1 MIYMI
6 FSESNAA
13 ISKALVA
20 AWGAIET
27 PKHNTNVTVK
37 TKTGGSYEFSYTDLD
52 GIFEAIKEVYRENKI
67 AVVQDAK
74 TVFTEQGLMISV
86 ETMLLHESGEW
97 VKSDRLCA
105 IASSAMQDLGG
116 QITYMKRYS
125 LSAMLGI
132 ATEKDDDANGVTGN
146 QVEYKN
152 KPDKRSEGQV
162 KRLFAIASS
171 RGISAADV
179 KKALMQDYQKTNAE
193 DLTKQEYDELCLRLE
208 NAGKE
213 KVNA

>member
-1 MIYMI
+1 MI
-6 FSESNAA
+6 FSESNQA

-37 TKTGGSYEFSYTDLD
+37 TKAGGTYEFSYTDLE
-52 GIFEAIKEVYRENKI
+52 GIFDALKAVYKENKI
-67 AVVQDAK
+67 AVLQTPKTLFQD
-74 TVFTEQGLMISV
+74 GSLMISV

-97 VKSDRLCA
+97 VKSEPLSVT
-105 IASSAMQDLGG
+105 ASSNMQDLGG

-125 LSAMLGI
+125 LSAISGI
-132 ATEKDDDANGVTGN
+132 STEKDDDANGVSGN
-146 QVEYKN
+146 QVEFKN
-152 KPDKRSEGQV
+152 ETKPKKLSEQQV

-171 RGISAADV
+171 HGISAADV
-179 KKALMQDYQKTNAE
+179 KKALMKDYNKTLAE
-193 DLTKQEYDELCLRLE
+193 DLTKQEYDELCTRLE

-213 KVNA
+213 PQHA